1 MRHEAE
7 DDAVRWYWID
17 RFIEFESGKRAK
29 AIKNITLAEDHLHD
43 HFVGNPT
50 MPHSL
55 VIEGMAQTGGLL
67 VGEYN
72 GFREKVVL
80 AKLSK
85 IAFHRTAGPGD
96 SLIYTADVEYIKEDG
111 AMVSVTSHMGD
122 ELHAEGQ
129 LMFAHLNDMFANK
142 RLFHLEDYA
151 RMMRMLGAYDVGRT
165 ADGKPLLEP

>member
-1 MRHEAE
+1 M
-7 DDAVRWYWID
+7 RWYWID
-17 RFIEFESGKRAK
+17 RFLEFESGKRAK

-85 IAFHRTAGPGD
+85 IAFYTTAGPGD
-96 SLIYTADVEYIKEDG
+96 SLIYTAEVEYIKEDG
-111 AMVSVTSHMGD
+111 AMVSVTSRLGD

-129 LMFAHLNDMFANK
+129 LMFAHLNDIFADK
-142 RLFHLEDYA
+142 RLFHLEDYL
-151 RMMRMLGAYDVGRT
+151 RMMRMLGAYDVGVGP
-165 ADGKPLLEP
+165 DGEPLREP